1 MYYVSIALNNHDSG
15 ITLAD
20 ETKVVLHLELERFFN
35 VKHYCLSDIEL
46 LFAIISLLFQDYSIG
61 GQITFII
68 SQHKRKVKL
77 NTKIIDYI
85 HKKYPKSDI
94 YEVEHLDAHGAL
106 CYLSNLED
114 ALVVAMDGGGDRRIT
129 LEEPNFLVYL
139 YKEGHLKSLD
149 RKSLPQFDGRVWSL
163 ISRKLFS
170 DRFATGKTM
179 GLAAHGQFSQKY
191 QDVLLSKEFVHL
203 GDIWEPSK
211 RNRLFSQLDV
221 EDFNDSADL
230 ASTLQALYSDNI
242 IATLKS
248 YRHYSDNLVL
258 TGGCA
263 LNVVTNHLVGK
274 SLNYRNV
281 YVPPCPSD
289 GGQSLGALLYYCGMQ
304 GLKLNTQGLPYLGQ
318 GKDKDHMSESEL
330 KKVVSL
336 MVQQKTVAWHMG
348 KTEIGPRA
356 LGHRSLLAM
365 PTEKAMKIRIS
376 ETIKKREAFR
386 PIAPVVLE
394 EQASEW
400 FDLKFP
406 SPHMSFAVKAKEKTK
421 ELAPA
426 IVHIDGTSR
435 VQTLSRASNPVLHEL
450 ISRIYDLTGIPMLIN
465 TSLNVAG
472 LPICNIEQ
480 HSKDFYVSNSVD
492 VLNLN
497 GVIYAKGN

>member
-1 MYYVSIALNNHDSG
+1 
-15 ITLAD
+15 
-20 ETKVVLHLELERFFN
+20 
-35 VKHYCLSDIEL
+35 
-46 LFAIISLLFQDYSIG
+46 
-61 GQITFII
+61 
-68 SQHKRKVKL
+68 
-77 NTKIIDYI
+77 
-85 HKKYPKSDI
+85 
-94 YEVEHLDAHGAL
+94 
-106 CYLSNLED
+106 
-114 ALVVAMDGGGDRRIT
+114 
-129 LEEPNFLVYL
+129 
-139 YKEGHLKSLD
+139 
-149 RKSLPQFDGRVWSL
+149 
-163 ISRKLFS
+163 
-170 DRFATGKTM
+170 M
-179 GLAAHGQFSQKY
+179 GLAAHGEFSQKY

-203 GDIWEPSK
+203 GNIWEASR

-230 ASTLQALYSDNI
+230 ASTLQTLYSNNI
-242 IATLKS
+242 IATLES
-248 YRHYSDNLVL
+248 YRHYSDNIIL

-263 LNVVTNHLVGK
+263 LNVVTNHLVGEV
-274 SLNYRNV
+274 LNYHNV

-289 GGQSLGALLYYCGMQ
+289 GGQSLGALLYYCGME
-304 GLKLNTQGLPYLGQ
+304 GIRLETQGIPYLGQ
-318 GKDKDHMSESEL
+318 GKDKDHISESEL
-330 KKVVSL
+330 NKVVSL
-336 MVQQKTVAWHMG
+336 MVKQKTVAWHMG

-365 PTEKAMKIRIS
+365 PTEKVMKIRIS

-394 EQASEW
+394 EHASEW
-400 FDLKFP
+400 FELKFP